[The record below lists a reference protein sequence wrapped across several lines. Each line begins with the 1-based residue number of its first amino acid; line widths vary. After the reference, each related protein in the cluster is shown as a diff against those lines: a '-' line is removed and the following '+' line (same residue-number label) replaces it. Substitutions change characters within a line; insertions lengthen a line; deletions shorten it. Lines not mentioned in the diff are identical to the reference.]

1 MNLFPAAILFAALAA
16 AAHAEAPFVR
26 IGRLDPQLH
35 DKAVVRTQGVVIDA
49 LPDEVDPRYDILLL
63 KNAESILPVTLP
75 HTPDGH
81 AALLDA
87 QVAVRGTFNKVT
99 DGNRNLSAPYLN
111 AHAESNVAVVA
122 AAIAPFDVPEL
133 EIHSYASAIDVLRLG
148 RRRVSGTVLA
158 TWRGDH
164 FLMCTDT
171 NRMMTVRLVK
181 SGELPEPGDRVTA
194 SGYPETDLFHVNL
207 AKARCR
213 PASTPAPDDVARR
226 LAEPAVPVARAFSR
240 RQGTVYFDSN
250 FQGRRVTL
258 RGVVRSLPSVGNAEG
273 RLNVESSGVLV
284 PVDTSAHPEAEGGL
298 TLGCEVE
305 ITGVCLLECADW
317 SQRAVFPHISGF
329 SVIVRG
335 KDDVRV
341 LSRPPWWTPGR
352 IWAVV
357 GVLGMAMLAVLV
369 WNASLR
375 ARAERRGRQLLREQL
390 ESVKANLKIDERT
403 RMAVELHDS
412 LSQSL
417 TGVSMEIAA
426 ADRAAGDL
434 PPAMRTHLD
443 RAERTL
449 KSCRDELKN
458 CIWDLRSQALEEPD
472 MTQAIL
478 KTLQPHV
485 SDASRILVRF
495 NVPRARLSDNA
506 AHAVLRAVRELV
518 VNALRHGDARTVKVA
533 GTLDAE
539 ALRFSVGDD
548 GRGFDPDDRPG
559 VLQGHFGLQGLA
571 ERAKQFGGAV
581 SIDSAPGRGA
591 VVTVTLPAAATT
603 PSPVGVS

>member
-1 MNLFPAAILFAALAA
+1 MKVFAAMFFFSALVMAA
-16 AAHAEAPFVR
+16 MAEAPFVR

-35 DKAVVRTQGVVIDA
+35 DRALVRTQGTVIDA

-63 KNAESILPVTLP
+63 KNAESVLSVTLP
-75 HTPDGH
+75 HVPDGH
-81 AALLDA
+81 ASLLDA
-87 QVAVRGTFNKVT
+87 QVTVRGTFHKVT
-99 DGNRNLSAPYLN
+99 DGNRNLSAPYMN

-122 AAIAPFDVPEL
+122 EAAAPFDAPEL
-133 EIHSYASAIDVLRLG
+133 EIHSYASAIDVQRLG
-148 RRRVSGTVLA
+148 KRRTTGTVVA

-164 FLMCTDT
+164 FLLCTDT
-171 NRMMTVRLVK
+171 NRMMTVQLVK
-181 SGELPEPGDRVTA
+181 RGELPQPGDRVTV
-194 SGYPETDLFHVNL
+194 SGYPETDLFHVNF
-207 AKARCR
+207 AKARFTS
-213 PASTPAPDDVARR
+213 ATSAAPEEVVRR
-226 LAEPAVPVARAFSR
+226 LNGAAVPVAGVCSR
-240 RQGTVYFDSN
+240 RNGTLYFNSN
-250 FQGRRVTL
+250 FQGQLVTL
-258 RGVVRSLPSVGNAEG
+258 RGVVRSLPALGNADG
-273 RLNVESSGVLV
+273 RLNVECGELLV
-284 PVDTSAHPEAEGGL
+284 PVDTSTHREAENAL

-305 ITGVCLLECADW
+305 VVGVCLLECDNW
-317 SQRAVFPHISGF
+317 SQRTVFPHISGF
-329 SVIVRG
+329 AVVVRG
-335 KDDVRV
+335 ADDVRV

-357 GVLGMAMLAVLV
+357 GVLGLAMLAVLI

-375 ARAERRGRQLLREQL
+375 ALAERRGRQLLREQL
-390 ESVKANLKIDERT
+390 EGVKANLKIDERT

-426 ADRAAGDL
+426 ADKAGDNL

-485 SDASRILVRF
+485 SDASRIVVRF
-495 NVPRARLSDNA
+495 NVPRSKLSDNA

-518 VNALRHGDARTVKVA
+518 VNALRHGDAKTIRVA
-533 GTLDAE
+533 GALDAD
-539 ALRFSVGDD
+539 ALRFAVSDD
-548 GRGFDPDDRPG
+548 GKGFDPDDHPG
-559 VLQGHFGLQGLA
+559 VLQGHFGLQGLK
-571 ERAKQFGGAV
+571 ERAKQFGGSV
-581 SIDSAPGRGA
+581 RVESAPGEGA
-591 VVTVTLPAAATT
+591 TITVTLPASATT